1 MAVFKNNILYDDFLV
16 CLVRSKESYLSV
28 ILYYVMP
35 HTRFLISILSG
46 MRSRNQHG

>member
-28 ILYYVMP
+28 ILHYVMP
-35 HTRFLISILSG
+35 HTSFLVSVLCS